1 MLALETTAQV
11 RACLKFP
18 LRVHWLGKWT
28 DAMTQIR
35 SIFRNMLEIEN
46 AADGRLPPQ
55 GAAGGVSK
63 KALTNIATDQD
74 PVYWHRNVCERCR

>member
-1 MLALETTAQV
+1 MCHDRTGKSLFFDPRGAPFSGL

-35 SIFRNMLEIEN
+35 SIFRNMLEI
-46 AADGRLPPQ
+46 
-55 GAAGGVSK
+55 
-63 KALTNIATDQD
+63 
-74 PVYWHRNVCERCR
+74 